1 MKYYSLTVRNRYGN
15 LHAGESFYNAI
26 KPLTIGQLNS
36 SNIILPCVDDLL
48 PQNFCTIKATEYGLW
63 ILIKQTDFYPV
74 EVNGKVLECVSQL
87 SDGDVISVNGVSF
100 LFNIH
105 EDGYYAEEQG
115 IIRHTSRKNK
125 KQILIWCCSLLA
137 VLAISISYPAMKESR
152 NSFTSSDD
160 NAIRASLC
168 KIEVEEVIL
177 QMHTPEDKEDEY
189 RVVDSYKLDNKSVGT
204 CFLTEDNILV
214 TARHC
219 VEPWLDFNNWE
230 DSTTLTDLPQ
240 DVYWS
245 IIAEQS
251 QLEQADTLYRIISR
265 CQIIKD
271 DSICIDSFTSDQ
283 FSFNRSR
290 DIITH
295 MGTERLPWRIIYPL
309 YHKKDVELG
318 DFAFIKTKHRGE
330 IKLATKEYILGIK
343 DKEESKVRVYGFPK
357 KIHGNRCEYQE
368 AALVLRES
376 DISKECIQLKVNG
389 TTGYSGAPVIEK
401 RDGKMLVVGVFSKID
416 DFDDSKN
423 TFYAVPANE
432 ISQYNSSEANGK
444 KQYRR

>member
-1 MKYYSLTVRNRYGN
+1 MKYYSITIKNNYGN
-15 LHAGESFYNAI
+15 LHAGECFCNAI

-36 SNIILPCVDDLL
+36 SNIVLPCADDLL
-48 PQNFCTIKATEYGLW
+48 PQKFCVIKAADSGAW
-63 ILIKQTDFYPV
+63 ILVKQTDFYSI
-74 EVNGKVLECVSQL
+74 EVNGNAVDCVCQL
-87 SDGDVISVNGVSF
+87 SDGDVISLNGVEF
-100 LFNIH
+100 LFNTH
-105 EDGYYAEEQG
+105 EDDNYTEAQG
-115 IIRHTSRKNK
+115 IIRSTSRKDK
-125 KQILIWCCSLLA
+125 KQILLWCCSLLA
-137 VLAISISYPAMKESR
+137 VLAVSIGYPLLRENR
-152 NSFTSSDD
+152 NAFTSSDD

-177 QMHTPEDKEDEY
+177 QMHTPEDNDGEY
-189 RVVDSYKLDNKSVGT
+189 RDVDSYMLDSKSVGT
-204 CFLTEDNILV
+204 CFLTTDSLIV

-230 DSTTLTDLPQ
+230 DNTKLTDLPQ
-240 DVYWS
+240 DVYWAV
-245 IIAEQS
+245 IAEQS
-251 QLEQADTLYRIISR
+251 QLEQADTLYRVVSK
-265 CQIIKD
+265 CQIIAN
-271 DSICIDSFTSDQ
+271 DSVCIDTFTSDQ
-283 FSFNRSR
+283 FSYNRSR
-290 DIITH
+290 DILTH
-295 MGTERLPWRIIYPL
+295 MGAARLPWRVIYPL

-318 DFAFIKTKHRGE
+318 DFAFVKTNHKGE
-330 IKLATKEYILGIK
+330 MTLATKEYISDIK
-343 DKEESKVRVYGFPK
+343 DAEEADVRVYGFPK

-401 RDGKMLVVGVFSKID
+401 RYGRMLVVGVFSKID

-432 ISQYNSSEANGK
+432 ISQYNAKEANEQ